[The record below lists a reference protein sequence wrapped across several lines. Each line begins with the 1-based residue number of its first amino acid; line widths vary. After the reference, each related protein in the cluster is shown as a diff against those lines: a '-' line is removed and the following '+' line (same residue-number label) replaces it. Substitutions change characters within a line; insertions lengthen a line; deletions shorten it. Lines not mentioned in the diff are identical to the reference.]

1 MVILAIL
8 YVCERLKGFKNSKMS
23 NYGKF
28 FPFFPPKP
36 LALLLGPVLSQEA
49 DLHGLHQGA
58 LWLPVGL
65 QPTGSGRGNI
75 RRLKGDESIYFPGYP
90 NVP

>member
-1 MVILAIL
+1 MVLTRL
-8 YVCERLKGFKNSKMS
+8 YVCERLKGFKNSEMS
-23 NYGKF
+23 TYGKS

-36 LALLLGPVLSQEA
+36 LVILLGPVLSQEA
-49 DLHGLHQGA
+49 DMHGLHQGA

-65 QPTGSGRGNI
+65 QTIGSGRGNI
-75 RRLKGDESIYFPGYP
+75 RRLKGDENIYFPGYS